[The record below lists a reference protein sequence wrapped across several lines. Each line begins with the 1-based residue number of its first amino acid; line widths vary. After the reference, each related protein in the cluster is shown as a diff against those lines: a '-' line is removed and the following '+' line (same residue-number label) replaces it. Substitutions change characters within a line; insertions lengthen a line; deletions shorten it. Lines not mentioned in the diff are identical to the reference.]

1 MTLQANLAA
10 FAAAVGGD
18 IGTLVKNQGV
28 LTTLTTTTKDSL
40 VASINELQASLA
52 TQAAKTII
60 DDTQSATTTTYSS
73 DKITA
78 LLTQVKNDIIGGAPS
93 AWDTLKEIADYI
105 AADQTA
111 TTAITTA
118 LSNRVRFDAAQ
129 TLTADQQLQA
139 CNNIGIGDPT
149 VDLVAAYT
157 TAKTAAATPA

>member
-28 LTTLTTTTKDSL
+28 LSTLTTTDKTNL
-40 VASINELQASLA
+40 VASINELQAGLA

-60 DDTQSATTTTYSS
+60 DDTKVGTTTTYSS
-73 DKITA
+73 DKLTA
-78 LLTQVKNDIIGGAPS
+78 LLAQVKNDIIGGAPS

-111 TTAITTA
+111 TSAITTA
-118 LSNRVRFDAAQ
+118 LSNRVRFDADQ
-129 TLTADQQLQA
+129 TLTAAQQLQA
-139 CNNIGIGDPT
+139 CTNIGIGDPT

-157 TAKTAAATPA
+157 TAKTGVTAP